1 MKKLLINITVY
12 LLLMFIL
19 IMAVFYS
26 ANGSSIDRLY
36 LKFTTNK
43 KNSLILGT
51 SKAAEGLQP
60 KIINEILGRDDIYNY
75 AFTLDHSP
83 FGPAYLRS
91 IYNKLNKSNKDGVF
105 IITVDPYSISI
116 EKGKTDKS
124 INFKENEYAV
134 GMITNVNTF
143 PNYDYLIHHYPHQY
157 FYLLAPN
164 IKLQNPQILHND
176 GWYESNLSMDEK
188 MVEFRTNEN
197 VSNYTRLA
205 HDRKYSEVRF
215 NYLKKIIKL
224 LSNYG
229 HVYIVRLPVIEPL
242 LKLENSV
249 IPDFDLK
256 IQNLCSKYNLCYLN
270 LTSNQEKYSFLD
282 GNHLNRNTS
291 SIVSKEVATWI
302 NTSKCHSNFVEGK

>member
-12 LLLMFIL
+12 LLLMFLLIL
-19 IMAVFYS
+19 AVFYS

-36 LKFTTNK
+36 LKFTTNE

-60 KIINEILGRDDIYNY
+60 KIINDILGRDDIYNY

-83 FGPAYLRS
+83 FGPAYLKS
-91 IYNKLNKSNKDGVF
+91 IYNKLNKSTKDGVF

-124 INFKENEYAV
+124 INFKENEFAV
-134 GMITNVNTF
+134 GKIANVNTF
-143 PNYDYLIHHYPHQY
+143 PNFDYLIHQYPYQY

-164 IKLQNPQILHND
+164 INLKNPRLLHND

-197 VSNYTRLA
+197 VSNYTRVA
-205 HDRKYSEVRF
+205 FERKFSEVRF

-224 LSNYG
+224 LSNHG
-229 HVYIVRLPVIEPL
+229 QVYIVRLPVIEPL

-249 IPDFDLK
+249 VPDFDLK
-256 IQNLCSKYNLCYLN
+256 IQNLCNKFNLCYLN
-270 LTSNQEKYSFLD
+270 LTTNQENYSFLD
-282 GNHLNRNTS
+282 GNHLNRNSS

-302 NTSKCHSNFVEGK
+302 NSSNCHLYFADSN